1 MKDFWSPIQGI
12 IKNFCTT
19 FDNKWQTRK
28 RIIDTH
34 LLVLFIFKLVLS
46 KNKQGY
52 KSILN
57 ELWENQELK
66 TYQNSPLSSSSLG
79 EARQKLPEE
88 LFIELNSVILL
99 NQEKVKPLQMW
110 HGHPIFAADGTKL
123 NLPLEL
129 NFD

>member
-1 MKDFWSPIQGI
+1 M
-12 IKNFCTT
+12 
-19 FDNKWQTRK
+19 
-28 RIIDTH
+28 
-34 LLVLFIFKLVLS
+34 FIFKLVLS

-110 HGHPIFAADGTKL
+110 HGHRIFAADGTKL